1 MPQQINLSTP
11 VLLTQKRYFS
21 AQTML
26 VSLAV
31 FLLGGGAMTAY
42 GLWSLNGITHSLQAT
57 LATQEPE
64 LARLRTAV
72 AKARGQDGVDEKQ
85 LEQQLVAA
93 RAQLAERGRVLADSQ
108 QGLLAPGRGHSVRM
122 QLVAQTIPPQ
132 AWVTGVRADATHLE
146 VTGFTQEPAALNAWV
161 AELARSP
168 VLVDQQHA
176 QVQVERA
183 PGAQPLWA
191 FSLGSAVPGSEV
203 RP

>member
-1 MPQQINLSTP
+1 MASGKAEL
-11 VLLTQKRYFS
+11 RECR
-21 AQTML
+21 
-26 VSLAV
+26 
-31 FLLGGGAMTAY
+31 GGTA
-42 GLWSLNGITHSLQAT
+42 
-57 LATQEPE
+57 
-64 LARLRTAV
+64 
-72 AKARGQDGVDEKQ
+72 
-85 LEQQLVAA
+85 
-93 RAQLAERGRVLADSQ
+93 RGRVLADSQ

-168 VLVDQQHA
+168 VLVDQQLA
-176 QVQVERA
+176 QVKVERA